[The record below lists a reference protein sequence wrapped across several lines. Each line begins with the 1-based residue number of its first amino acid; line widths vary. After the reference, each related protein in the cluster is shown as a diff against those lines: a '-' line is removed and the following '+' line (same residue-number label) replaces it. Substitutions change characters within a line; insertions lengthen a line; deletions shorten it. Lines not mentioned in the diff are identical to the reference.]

1 MSGTVLLA
9 ATASGL
15 TRLTVDDAPEP
26 SEIKP
31 GWVALV
37 IVLLLCVATALLWLN
52 MRKQLR
58 KISFEE
64 KETPSRRRRHEPPA
78 EEAAPEKTQ

>member
-1 MSGTVLLA
+1 MSALWLVGA
-9 ATASGL
+9 AASGL
-15 TRLTVDDAPEP
+15 SRLTQVDGAPEP

-37 IVLLLCVATALLWLN
+37 IVLTLCVATALLWLN

-58 KISFEE
+58 KINFEE
-64 KETPSRRRRHEPPA
+64 KDAPPRRRGGERPA
-78 EEAAPEKTQ
+78 K